1 MIRGTVRGRSARAFT
16 LVELTVVLLVLAI
29 LAGVVLPRIVNAS
42 DEAQAAAAATNLAII
57 QKQVDRYAA
66 EHGVYPDAIP
76 KNPFVPDDAAD
87 YYAEPISRAWKIEPE
102 FKTPIPRAYTHWW
115 YNPNLGSV
123 RARVSE
129 QASDAETL
137 ALYNRVNG
145 RSIPSLDYM
154 RP

>member
-1 MIRGTVRGRSARAFT
+1 MAGMIRGTVRGRSARAFT

-57 QKQVDRYAA
+57 QKQADRYA
-66 EHGVYPDAIP
+66 
-76 KNPFVPDDAAD
+76 
-87 YYAEPISRAWKIEPE
+87 EPTSRAWKIEPE

-129 QASDAETL
+129 QATDAETL